1 MSEKD
6 MRCALCAKMPESDE
20 PTVLAIGS
28 YGMPRYICE
37 DCEAQIDTATLSK
50 DYSEAVAAIESLG
63 AKMVGYAKDDPI
75 TIDAIKNILERAS
88 KRAAAIKDGSY
99 DFALDEAEE
108 SDDDG
113 FDEIPE
119 ELRETEED
127 RELDRKEAEANK
139 KFDKIL
145 NWVWVAV
152 FLAFGVAFVL
162 RMFGK
167 I

>member
-1 MSEKD
+1 MNDKD

-20 PTVLAIGS
+20 PAVLAIGN

-37 DCEAQIDTATLSK
+37 ECEAEIDTATLSR
-50 DYSEAVAAIESLG
+50 DYGEAAAAIERLG
-63 AKMVGYAKDDPI
+63 AKMVGYGKDDPI
-75 TIDAIKNILERAS
+75 TVDAIKDILERAS
-88 KRAAAIKDGSY
+88 KRAAAIKGGSY
-99 DFALDEAEE
+99 DFALDESEE
-108 SDDDG
+108 SNDGG

-152 FLAFGVAFVL
+152 FLAFGVVFAL
-162 RMFGK
+162 KMLGK